1 MARIGIIG
9 AGMVGQATGKGL
21 ARFGHEVVFTDIN
34 PQVVE
39 TLRATGYN
47 AVVPE
52 DLHRER
58 TDVSMLCVWTPTI
71 DRAVDLGSL
80 HDACTTL
87 ASALNTS
94 SGYHLV
100 VIRSTVPPGTIHDLL
115 TPCIEETSRQTVGRD
130 FGVCHNP
137 EFLREVSALDD
148 YLKPWVV
155 VLGADD
161 VRSHDILSSIVRPI
175 ADQAGAFLIETD
187 IRTAEM
193 LKYTSNLFNATKISF
208 ANEMWSVCRSL
219 GVDGNRVLSFVAH
232 SAEGSW
238 NPGYGIRGGAPFGG
252 SCLPKDTRAFLTF
265 ARENNLDMPLLEAV
279 VRVNDRMRETQPAAT
294 APGG

>member
-21 ARFGHEVVFTDIN
+21 VHFGHEVVFADIN
-34 PQVVE
+34 PQVVD
-39 TLRATGYN
+39 TLRAAGYN
-47 AVVPE
+47 AVLPE
-52 DLHRER
+52 ELHHER

-80 HDACTTL
+80 HNACSTL
-87 ASALNTS
+87 ASAMNSTS
-94 SGYHLV
+94 DYHLV
-100 VIRSTVPPGTIHDLL
+100 VIRSTVPPGTIRDLL
-115 TPCIEETSRQTVGRD
+115 TPCMEDASGRTVGRD

-137 EFLREVSALDD
+137 EFLREASAIED

-155 VLGADD
+155 VLGTDD
-161 VRSHDILSSIVRPI
+161 ARSHDILNSIVKPI
-175 ADQAGAFLIETD
+175 ADQSEAFLIETD
-187 IRTAEM
+187 VRTAEM

-208 ANEMWSVCRSL
+208 SNEMWSVCRSL
-219 GVDGNRVLSFVAH
+219 GVDGNRVLSFVAR

-238 NPGYGIRGGAPFGG
+238 NPSYGIRGGTPFGG

-279 VRVNDRMRETQPAAT
+279 VSVNDRIRETQRTAAT
-294 APGG
+294 PHG

>member
-21 ARFGHEVVFTDIN
+21 ARFGHEVVFADIN
-34 PQVVE
+34 PQVIE
-39 TLRATGYN
+39 TLRADGYN
-47 AVVPE
+47 AVLAD
-52 DLHRER
+52 DLPREK

-71 DRAVDLGSL
+71 DRTVDLSSL
-80 HDACTTL
+80 HSACTTL
-87 ASALNTS
+87 AGALNSTS
-94 SGYHLV
+94 SYHLV

-115 TPCIEETSRQTVGRD
+115 MPCMEEASRQTSGRD

-137 EFLREVSALDD
+137 EFLREVSALED

-155 VLGADD
+155 VLGAEDA
-161 VRSHDILSSIVRPI
+161 RSHDILSSIVKPI
-175 ADQAGAFLIETD
+175 ADQAGAYLIETD

-219 GVDGNRVLSFVAH
+219 GVDGNRVLSFVAR
-232 SAEGSW
+232 SAEASW
-238 NPGYGIRGGAPFGG
+238 NPSYGIRGGTPFGG
-252 SCLPKDTRAFLTF
+252 SCLPKDTRAFLSF
-265 ARENNLDMPLLEAV
+265 AGANSLDMPLLEAV
-279 VRVNDRMRETQPAAT
+279 VHVNDRMQETQRVAAK
-294 APGG
+294 PSG

>member
-21 ARFGHEVVFTDIN
+21 VHFGHEVVFADIN
-34 PQVVE
+34 PQVVD
-39 TLRATGYN
+39 TLRAAGYN
-47 AVVPE
+47 AVFPE
-52 DLHRER
+52 ELHHER
-58 TDVSMLCVWTPTI
+58 TDVSMLCVWTPTV
-71 DRAVDLGSL
+71 DRAVDLASL
-80 HDACTTL
+80 HNACSTL
-87 ASALNTS
+87 AGALNSS

-115 TPCIEETSRQTVGRD
+115 TPCMEEASRQTAGRD
-130 FGVCHNP
+130 FGICHNP
-137 EFLREVSALDD
+137 EFLREVSALED
-148 YLKPWVV
+148 YVKPWVV
-155 VLGADD
+155 VLGTEDA
-161 VRSHDILSSIVRPI
+161 RSHDILSSIVRPI

-219 GVDGNRVLSFVAH
+219 GVDGNRVLSFVAR

-238 NPGYGIRGGAPFGG
+238 NPSYGIRGGTPFGG

-265 ARENNLDMPLLEAV
+265 ARENSLDMPLLEAA
-279 VRVNDRMRETQPAAT
+279 VRVNDRMRETQSTAAT
-294 APGG
+294 RGG